1 MHDNNSPLYFVFLL
15 MKTLKQILA
24 VNDMVCLNCFMSYR
38 IVSYLLLL
46 QIFNNVTVKPLD
58 IRDFCKKYIFEALAL
73 FFLKTHLSFKKYASN
88 SEVKMRVSHWFYCVI
103 FRGKSSI

>member
-1 MHDNNSPLYFVFLL
+1 MLL
-15 MKTLKQILA
+15 
-24 VNDMVCLNCFMSYR
+24 
-38 IVSYLLLL
+38 
-46 QIFNNVTVKPLD
+46 KPPD

-88 SEVKMRVSHWFYCVI
+88 SEVEISVCHWFYSVI